1 MLEAERLAGELYTIN
16 AFSGIVLFSWH
27 NGIIYLDG
35 FLRFPKLQFQS
46 FCIIEL
52 RKLPVLFNPW
62 TESQSQQEP
71 NFTIVPHVFNT
82 ACLTLCQTSKNRN
95 KTGTFWP
102 INGCLPAV
110 KQQNNFQTI
119 NGSPGSLEG
128 QIKLFEGCQMT
139 N

>member
-1 MLEAERLAGELYTIN
+1 MEAERLAGELCTIN

-27 NGIIYLDG
+27 NGIIYLNG
-35 FLRFPKLQFQS
+35 FLLYPKLQS
-46 FCIIEL
+46 FFIIEL
-52 RKLPVLFNPW
+52 KSCQVLFNPW
-62 TESQSQQEP
+62 KERSDSQQEP
-71 NFTIVPHVFNT
+71 NFTIAPRVFNT
-82 ACLTLCQTSKNRN
+82 ACLKFCQTSKNRN

-102 INGCLPAV
+102 FSGCLAAV

-119 NGSPGSLEG
+119 NRSPGSLEA